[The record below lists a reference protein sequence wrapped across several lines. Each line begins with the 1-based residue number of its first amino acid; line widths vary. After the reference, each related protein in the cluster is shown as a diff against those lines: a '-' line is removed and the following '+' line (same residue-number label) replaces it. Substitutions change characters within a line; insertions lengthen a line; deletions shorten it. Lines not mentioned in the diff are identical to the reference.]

1 MKGKPVLVLANK
13 SDTAKMTLKFIVE
26 SLKLD
31 EIEGIGKWNIQSCCA
46 EKGEGLQSAIEWIE
60 EALLEMDGQKEN

>member
-13 SDTAKMTLKFIVE
+13 SDVAKITLEFIVE

-31 EIEGIGKWNIQSCCA
+31 TIEGIGKWNI
-46 EKGEGLQSAIEWIE
+46 
-60 EALLEMDGQKEN
+60 